1 MSYPFVTKNSHPNG
15 ETEKL
20 SEIGTQELSLDS
32 YVGKVHVELDEKTQ
46 STPVGTFGYFVD
58 FLKNTGHLDRWID
71 ECPLYYTSPNAP
83 LKRDIIGTAL
93 LSVINGHR
101 RFAHVTTLRTDGI
114 NPEFLGMTKIASE
127 DSLRNGIH
135 RMDEESARTWQQQ
148 NLLHTIGPLL
158 YQPWI
163 LDIDTT
169 IKPVYGNQEGAEVS
183 YNPHKPGRPSLTY
196 HTYIMGGTR
205 LVLDVE
211 VRSGSEHGPSYT
223 RPELWRFLERLEPD
237 QRPTFIRGD
246 AAFGSEETMCWPESN
261 EYKYLFKLRQSKNVK
276 RLIEDLDKEQGQWL
290 SAGSNWEGRESTLQL
305 TSWTTKRRVV
315 VLRREDRKKKRTIP
329 KDNIYTLLGDS
340 VEVLSEPVYEYIVLV
355 TNLDYPIEQLG
366 QLYRDR
372 ADCENVFDELK
383 NQWGWGGYTTHS
395 LKSNHIMARIV
406 AQVYNWWSIMTKR
419 SHTRKHKEA
428 ITTRPAMLSNV
439 AYMSRSGGGKN
450 LKISVPHEK
459 KKVVE
464 YLNAFCNK
472 VREIFSTAEQLEPSR
487 GWRQV
492 LEWIFKLGCP
502 RLGFS

>member
-1 MSYPFVTKNSHPNG
+1 
-15 ETEKL
+15 
-20 SEIGTQELSLDS
+20 
-32 YVGKVHVELDEKTQ
+32 
-46 STPVGTFGYFVD
+46 
-58 FLKNTGHLDRWID
+58 
-71 ECPLYYTSPNAP
+71 
-83 LKRDIIGTAL
+83 
-93 LSVINGHR
+93 
-101 RFAHVTTLRTDGI
+101 
-114 NPEFLGMTKIASE
+114 
-127 DSLRNGIH
+127 
-135 RMDEESARTWQQQ
+135 
-148 NLLHTIGPLL
+148 
-158 YQPWI
+158 
-163 LDIDTT
+163 
-169 IKPVYGNQEGAEVS
+169 
-183 YNPHKPGRPSLTY
+183 
-196 HTYIMGGTR
+196 
-205 LVLDVE
+205 
-211 VRSGSEHGPSYT
+211 
-223 RPELWRFLERLEPD
+223 
-237 QRPTFIRGD
+237 
-246 AAFGSEETMCWPESN
+246 MCWPESN

-315 VLRREDRKKKRTIP
+315 VLRREDRKKKRVIP